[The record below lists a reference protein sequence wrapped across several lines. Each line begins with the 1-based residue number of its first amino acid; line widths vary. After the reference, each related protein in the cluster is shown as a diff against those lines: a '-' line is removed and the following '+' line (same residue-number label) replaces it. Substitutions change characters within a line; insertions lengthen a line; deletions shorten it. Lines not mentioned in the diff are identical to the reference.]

1 MRVIGNHAIRT
12 AASLAAVGKFTE
24 ARATTILTEKLLR
37 KARFMAIEGHNY
49 YYYNIYTYVHYF
61 AAVRNGHKK
70 I

>member
-37 KARFMAIEGHNY
+37 KARFVAIEGR
-49 YYYNIYTYVHYF
+49 I
-61 AAVRNGHKK
+61 
-70 I
+70 IIL